1 LPTALAVSI
10 EIAVVDDAANV
21 RFHGGPEV
29 IAGQRGEHFGV
40 GDVLEVD
47 VVLSDERLTERGWD
61 ENARRKV
68 GVFE

>member
-1 LPTALAVSI
+1 
-10 EIAVVDDAANV
+10 
-21 RFHGGPEV
+21 
-29 IAGQRGEHFGV
+29 V

-47 VVLSDERLTERGWD
+47 VVLSDERLTEGGWD